1 MRISIIYVI
10 SYEENIM
17 NRWIFA
23 VLTSLMLLGCN
34 QPLTVSKAEL
44 MDMTQHWKEPKVA
57 IWYYTGTD
65 SEYHYFRF
73 IDIDG
78 TKDYRVRREELQ
90 IDQPYPL
97 GKNQKDWRVMPWGP
111 MSLQNKKT

>member
-1 MRISIIYVI
+1 
-10 SYEENIM
+10 
-17 NRWIFA
+17 
-23 VLTSLMLLGCN
+23 
-34 QPLTVSKAEL
+34 
-44 MDMTQHWKEPKVA
+44 MDITQHWKEPKVA

-73 IDIDG
+73 IDLDG

-97 GKNQKDWRVMPWGP
+97 SKKQKDWRVMPWGP
-111 MSLQNKKT
+111 QGKRGRNHYSLQLIA